1 MSSFGSPAFDLVKG
15 ELLADEDDDVTDG
28 PDGLMVKGALFA
40 SESEDGLLL
49 VDLPEQR
56 AADLVTRGVAERAAE
71 GRPAKGTWV
80 SVADSDD
87 WLELATEAHQFV
99 GEPAVGRD
107 S

>member
-1 MSSFGSPAFDLVKG
+1 MSAFSSPEFDLVKG
-15 ELLADEDDDVTDG
+15 ELLADPDADVVDG
-28 PDGLMVKGALFA
+28 PEGLTVHGALFA
-40 SESEDGLLL
+40 FAPEPGVLV

-56 AADLVTRGVAERAAE
+56 AADLIERDVAEPADVD
-71 GRPAKGTWV
+71 RPAKGRL
-80 SVADSDD
+80 VAVRDSDD